1 MTDQQLRQNVQDAL
15 DWDPSVNAASVA
27 VAVEGGVVTLR
38 GDVGSYAQKQ
48 TAERIVL
55 GVYGVRA
62 VANDLEV
69 RLSADDNRTDSEIA
83 AAAVAALEWN
93 TVVPPNRIT
102 VTVSNG
108 WVTLHGTVDWYHET
122 AAAERAVRSL
132 AGVKGV
138 SSAILIQPPRTAVK
152 AGDIAAK
159 IEAAFKRSA
168 GIDARRITVKAE
180 EGIVTLSGSVR
191 SWAER
196 QQAERA
202 AWSAPGVTRVDDQIS
217 VVP

>member
-1 MTDQQLRQNVQDAL
+1 
-15 DWDPSVNAASVA
+15 
-27 VAVEGGVVTLR
+27 
-38 GDVGSYAQKQ
+38 
-48 TAERIVL
+48 
-55 GVYGVRA
+55 
-62 VANDLEV
+62 
-69 RLSADDNRTDSEIA
+69 
-83 AAAVAALEWN
+83 
-93 TVVPPNRIT
+93 VPPNRIT

-138 SSAILIQPPRTAVK
+138 SSAILIQPPTTAAR

-159 IEAAFKRSA
+159 IEAAFERSA
-168 GIDARRITVKAE
+168 GIDARRIKVKAE
-180 EGIVTLSGSVR
+180 DGVVTLSGSVR

-196 QQAERA
+196 QQAEHA